1 MVEQGID
8 MQKWT
13 TAASKSTLI
22 DGTRYD
28 FSQVRTQPRIE
39 ELAKPKCLFVKL
51 MSVDSATFE
60 VILESN

>member
-13 TAASKSTLI
+13 TAASKSTLM

-39 ELAKPKCLFVKL
+39 ELAKPVSFREA
-51 MSVDSATFE
+51 DE
-60 VILESN
+60 R